1 LRRTNAVQLGVDHA
15 EGLTKGRKARSVP
28 VPQTVL
34 ELLAKQCEGRG
45 LDDLVFG
52 DGTNYLPRPK
62 SDGGWFVGAV
72 KRAGSGHHTARSP
85 PHLRL
90 VGHLRWGE
98 RDGAGADARP
108 HRSLGDAAGVRR
120 LVRHRP

>member
-1 LRRTNAVQLGVDHA
+1 VESPSDGSILTFILMLRRTNAVQLGVDHA

-52 DGTNYLPRPK
+52 DGTN
-62 SDGGWFVGAV
+62 
-72 KRAGSGHHTARSP
+72 
-85 PHLRL
+85 
-90 VGHLRWGE
+90 
-98 RDGAGADARP
+98 
-108 HRSLGDAAGVRR
+108 
-120 LVRHRP
+120 